1 MDALNPAMAPAITE
15 FRGGSKPVA
24 EQLLNFVLFIT
35 VMTSC
40 LAFVEPSPHDVLIF
54 VLLTMC
60 AAARV
65 TFDRKLV
72 PLLLLLLAWNVGG
85 FLPLFQIGD
94 NQKAIQSAGT
104 SVYLAIAGVMFA
116 CLFSTGNLQRL
127 SILRRAYL
135 LSAVIA
141 TATGYIGFFHLVP
154 GSDIFLTAFRVSAT
168 FKDPN
173 VYGPFLIFP
182 LVLLIIS
189 LLTSGIRPLDLAV
202 MAFLLGG
209 LLLSGSRGAWGHFTV
224 SVCVAFIILVM
235 ATREPRM
242 RFRIVVLGVVA
253 VIATL
258 LLVIALLSIPSVQEL
273 ILMRAQAIQPYDV
286 QQGGRFWEQQIAPS
300 VILDH
305 PFGMAPFE
313 FDRIFG
319 LQTHNTY
326 LQGFIVFGWLGGTAY
341 LTLVIA
347 TLLIGLRAVFVPT
360 AWQSYLV
367 AAYATF
373 VGEVGEGMIVD
384 TGHWR
389 HFFLLV
395 GMIWG
400 LSVANTNFL
409 RGRTG
414 ARRADEHSEDA
425 LHVPGTLASAR

>member
-1 MDALNPAMAPAITE
+1 
-15 FRGGSKPVA
+15 
-24 EQLLNFVLFIT
+24 
-35 VMTSC
+35 
-40 LAFVEPSPHDVLIF
+40 LIF
-54 VLLTMC
+54 VLLTAC

-65 TFDRKLV
+65 PFDRKLV
-72 PLLLLLLAWNVGG
+72 PLVLLLLVWNVAG
-85 FLPLFQIGD
+85 FPPLFQVAD
-94 NQKAIQSAGT
+94 NEKAIQSAGT
-104 SVYLAIAGVMFA
+104 SLYLAIAGIMFA

-127 SILRRAYL
+127 SIMRRAYI
-135 LSAVIA
+135 LSALFA
-141 TATGYIGFFHLVP
+141 TALGYVGFFHLIP

-182 LVLLIIS
+182 LVFLIIS
-189 LLTSGIRPLDLAV
+189 FLTSAIRVLDLAV

-209 LLLSGSRGAWGHFTV
+209 LLLSGSRGAWGHFV
-224 SVCVAFIILVM
+224 ASVGVAFIILVM
-235 ATREPRM
+235 ATREPRK
-242 RFRIVVLGVVA
+242 RSRIVVLGA
-253 VIATL
+253 IAAIVTL
-258 LLVIALLSIPSVQEL
+258 LLVVALLSIPSVQDL

-313 FDRIFG
+313 FDRIYG

-326 LQGFIVFGWLGGTAY
+326 LQGFIVFGWLGGVAY
-341 LTLVIA
+341 LGLVFT
-347 TLLIGLRAVFVPT
+347 TLLLGLRALFVPT
-360 AWQSYLV
+360 AWKIYLV

-400 LSVANTNFL
+400 LSVASINFV
-409 RGRTG
+409 RGRAGVFHATN
-414 ARRADEHSEDA
+414 ANA
-425 LHVPGTLASAR
+425 LHAPGVLAGGQQA

>member
-1 MDALNPAMAPAITE
+1 MGSPGMALAITE
-15 FRGGSKPVA
+15 HRGSSKAVA

-35 VMTSC
+35 VLTSC
-40 LAFVEPSPHDVLIF
+40 LAFVEPSPHDALIF
-54 VLLTMC
+54 VLLTGC

-65 TFDRKLV
+65 PFDRKLV
-72 PLLLLLLAWNVGG
+72 PLVLLLLVWNVAG
-85 FLPLFQIGD
+85 FPPLFQVAD
-94 NQKAIQSAGT
+94 NEKAIQSAGT
-104 SVYLAIAGVMFA
+104 SLYLAIAGIMFA

-127 SILRRAYL
+127 SIMRRAYI
-135 LSAVIA
+135 LSALFA
-141 TATGYIGFFHLVP
+141 TALGYVGFFHLIP

-182 LVLLIIS
+182 LVFLIIS
-189 LLTSGIRPLDLAV
+189 FLTSAIRVLDLAV

-209 LLLSGSRGAWGHFTV
+209 LLLSGSRGAWGHFV
-224 SVCVAFIILVM
+224 ASVGVAFIILVM
-235 ATREPRM
+235 ATREPRK
-242 RFRIVVLGVVA
+242 RSRIVVLGA
-253 VIATL
+253 IAAIVTL
-258 LLVIALLSIPSVQEL
+258 LLVVALLSIPSVQDL

-313 FDRIFG
+313 FDRIYG

-326 LQGFIVFGWLGGTAY
+326 LQGFIVFGWLGGVAY
-341 LTLVIA
+341 LGLVFT
-347 TLLIGLRAVFVPT
+347 TLLLGLRALLVPT
-360 AWQSYLV
+360 AWQVYLV

-400 LSVANTNFL
+400 LSVASINFV
-409 RGRTG
+409 RGRAGVFHATN
-414 ARRADEHSEDA
+414 ANA
-425 LHVPGTLASAR
+425 LHAPGALAGGQQA

>member
-1 MDALNPAMAPAITE
+1 MGSPRMALAITE
-15 FRGGSKPVA
+15 HRGSSKAVA

-35 VMTSC
+35 VLTSC
-40 LAFVEPSPHDVLIF
+40 LAFVEPSPHDALIF
-54 VLLTMC
+54 VLLTGC

-65 TFDRKLV
+65 PFDRKLV
-72 PLLLLLLAWNVGG
+72 PLVLLLLVWNVAG
-85 FLPLFQIGD
+85 FPPLFQVAD
-94 NQKAIQSAGT
+94 NEKAIQSAGT
-104 SVYLAIAGVMFA
+104 SLYLAIAGIMFA

-127 SILRRAYL
+127 SIMRRAYI
-135 LSAVIA
+135 LSALFA
-141 TATGYIGFFHLVP
+141 TALGYVGFFHLIP

-182 LVLLIIS
+182 VVFLIIS
-189 LLTSGIRPLDLAV
+189 FLTSSIRVLDLAV

-209 LLLSGSRGAWGHFTV
+209 LLLSGSRGAWGHFV
-224 SVCVAFIILVM
+224 ASVGVAFIILVM
-235 ATREPRM
+235 ATREPRK
-242 RFRIVVLGVVA
+242 RSRIVVLGA
-253 VIATL
+253 IAAIVTL
-258 LLVIALLSIPSVQEL
+258 LLVVALLSIPSVQDL

-313 FDRIFG
+313 FDRIYG

-326 LQGFIVFGWLGGTAY
+326 LQGFIVFGWLGGVAY
-341 LTLVIA
+341 LGLVFT
-347 TLLIGLRAVFVPT
+347 TLLLGLRALFVPT
-360 AWQSYLV
+360 AWQIYLV

-400 LSVANTNFL
+400 LSVASINFV
-409 RGRTG
+409 RGRAGVFHATN
-414 ARRADEHSEDA
+414 ANA
-425 LHVPGTLASAR
+425 LHAPGVLAGGQQA